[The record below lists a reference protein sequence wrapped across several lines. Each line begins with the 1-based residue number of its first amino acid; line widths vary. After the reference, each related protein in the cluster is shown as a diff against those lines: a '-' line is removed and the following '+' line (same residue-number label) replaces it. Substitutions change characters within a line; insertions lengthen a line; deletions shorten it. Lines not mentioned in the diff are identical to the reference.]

1 MFAIYLLALY
11 PEVEE
16 TLFQEIRTVCGDE
29 LPTMSQ
35 HADLVYTTCVLYET
49 MRLFPL
55 VIALAQRTPSEQM
68 FQGKYL
74 VPAGTAAALDMCN
87 TERNPKY
94 WERPD
99 EFLPERFD
107 GRDNPNGEYVEGKI
121 KFPVKGAFIGFGD
134 GPRACLGI
142 PSQSCS
148 ETSFLL
154 CVASLPQWKG
164 ELTRQEGSLLKWRLL
179 PVWL

>member
-1 MFAIYLLALY
+1 MYAIYLLALN
-11 PEVEE
+11 PKVQQ
-16 TLFQEIRTVCGDE
+16 TLFTEIQSVCGDE
-29 LPTMSQ
+29 LPSMAH

-55 VIALAQRTPSEQM
+55 VAALAQRTPTNQM

-74 VPAGTAAALDMCN
+74 VPAGTAVALDMCN

-99 EFLPERFD
+99 DFCPERFD
-107 GRDNPNGEYVEGKI
+107 GRENPKGEYVEGKI
-121 KFPVKGAFIGFGD
+121 KFPLKNAFIGFGD

-142 PSQSCS
+142 PSLVL
-148 ETSFLL
+148 FGPLDPIL
-154 CVASLPQWKG
+154 CCWS
-164 ELTRQEGSLLKWRLL
+164 
-179 PVWL
+179 

>member
-16 TLFQEIRTVCGDE
+16 RHFEEIRNVCGDE

-35 HADLVYTTCVLYET
+35 YADLVYTTCILYET

-55 VIALAQRTPSEQM
+55 VVVLAQRTPSDQM

-74 VPAGTAAALDMCN
+74 VPAGTAVALDMCN
-87 TERNPKY
+87 TERNPNY

-107 GRDNPNGEYVEGKI
+107 GRDNPKGEYVESKI

-142 PSQSCS
+142 LSSSYSGP
-148 ETSFLL
+148 SFLL
-154 CVASLPQWKG
+154 CVC
-164 ELTRQEGSLLKWRLL
+164 
-179 PVWL
+179 